1 MLNKS
6 EDMVGLV
13 MGEDVC
19 EQAAN
24 SMELF
29 NIFFVSG
36 FEKFLILGFGFR
48 VLERN
53 ELGFRM

>member
-6 EDMVGLV
+6 EGMVGLV
-13 MGEDVC
+13 MGRDVC

-24 SMELF
+24 SIELY

-36 FEKFLILGFGFR
+36 YVKFLILGFGFR

-53 ELGFRM
+53 EQGLE